1 MGAEKAGTFESAI
14 EPISEPVGQQHDS
27 QAMPPAT
34 AASASHL
41 KIAERPPRS
50 RVQRL
55 LDLATTLAR
64 ETESLA
70 RDRAFTEESNRL
82 QGLNLAE
89 GIDFYKEVE
98 RFESGL
104 IRLALDQTRGHQARA
119 ASLLHI
125 KPTTLNSK
133 IKLYGIE
140 Y

>member
-1 MGAEKAGTFESAI
+1 MGAQEISTIESAL
-14 EPISEPVGQQHDS
+14 ESTNESASRDYESHGQES
-27 QAMPPAT
+27 FT
-34 AASASHL
+34 AAPPHL
-41 KIAERPPRS
+41 KIAEKPMRG

-55 LDLATTLAR
+55 VNLATSLAR

-82 QGLNLAE
+82 QGLDLAE

>member
-1 MGAEKAGTFESAI
+1 MGAEEISTIESALETEN
-14 EPISEPVGQQHDS
+14 EP
-27 QAMPPAT
+27 
-34 AASASHL
+34 ASHYDLHAKETVSTAPPHL
-41 KIAERPPRS
+41 KTAEKPTRS

-55 LDLATTLAR
+55 VNLATSLAR

-104 IRLALDQTRGHQARA
+104 IKLALDQTRGHQARA